1 LKRFKTRLR
10 YAQSEGRATA
20 GREPLSIPASE
31 RGFQSCSLRGFRL
44 RAKRATS
51 RISFDVPNKPTILDV
66 ARQASVSIGTV
77 SNVLNGRANVSA
89 ARTAK
94 VEAAMA
100 ALGYVPNRLAQSLR
114 GGESRVIGLCTPV
127 TASAYFVALL
137 ETFENLASAQGYEI
151 MQVLSHGD
159 PEIELRRVRA
169 LVGRHVDG
177 LVLIPTREP
186 QAALD
191 LVAER
196 GTPTVIVDQV
206 IRDRRFDYVAIDD
219 RKAMREAVAHVIGL
233 GHRSLLYIV
242 RDTRL
247 AIVQRRIEGF
257 REACSAARPNVAGT
271 VIQRDPDDRPFARQV
286 ADALAS
292 RNRPTAIIASNSA
305 VALATVGILQG
316 MNVRWPDDV
325 SLLAFDE
332 PVWANIVM
340 PPLAVV
346 RHPTQQVAAEAW
358 KRLLARL
365 NSPDERPKRIT
376 LDTHL
381 VPRASLGPPHA
392 VRQGR

>member
-1 LKRFKTRLR
+1 M
-10 YAQSEGRATA
+10 A
-20 GREPLSIPASE
+20 
-31 RGFQSCSLRGFRL
+31 
-44 RAKRATS
+44 
-51 RISFDVPNKPTILDV
+51 NKPTILDV
-66 ARQASVSIGTV
+66 ARKAGVSIGTV

-89 ARTAK
+89 TRTAS

-100 ALGYVPNRLAQSLR
+100 ALGYLPNRLAQSLR

-137 ETFENLASAQGYEI
+137 ETFENLASEQGYEI

-159 PEIELRRVRA
+159 PAIELRRVRA

-177 LVLIPTREP
+177 LVLIPTYEP

-206 IRDRRFDYVAIDD
+206 LRDRRFDYVAIDD
-219 RKAMREAVAHVIGL
+219 RKAMREAAAHVIGL
-233 GHRSLLYIV
+233 GHRRLLYIV
-242 RDTRL
+242 RDKRL

-257 REACSAARPNVAGT
+257 REACSAARPDVAGT
-271 VIQRDPDDRPFARQV
+271 VIQRDPDDGAFARQI

-292 RNRPTAIIASNSA
+292 RMPPTAIIASNSA
-305 VALATVGILQG
+305 VALATVAILQE
-316 MNVRWPDDV
+316 MNVRWPRDV

-332 PVWANIVM
+332 PVWATIVR

-346 RHPTQQVAAEAW
+346 RHPTQQLAAQAW
-358 KRLLARL
+358 KRLLERL
-365 NSPDERPKRIT
+365 HAPNERPKRVT
-376 LDTHL
+376 LDTRL
-381 VPRASLGPPHA
+381 VPRASLGPPC
-392 VRQGR
+392 R